1 MPELEQVRRAQ
12 SFGARVAVTSN
23 GHDHSYDSLL
33 SVSEGIAA
41 SLLDGSADLGEERVA
56 FLIPASFEYAAVQ
69 WGIWRAG
76 GVAVP
81 LSLSASDP
89 ELEHVITD
97 AQVDRIIVPE
107 DSVEKLRPLCDRLSK
122 PLLTVEQISSGQSVP
137 LPELD
142 PQRRAMILYTSGTT
156 SKPKGVVSTHENIQA
171 QITTLV
177 EAWGWLSED
186 SIPLFLPLH
195 HVHGSVT
202 VLSCA
207 LWAGARVDCCE
218 SFDAQAILERV
229 ADKEYS
235 VFMGV
240 PTIYVKLI
248 RILEDAH
255 DGDRKRYTDGFGQ
268 MRLMVSGSAA
278 LPASVHEQW
287 TQLTGQKLLE
297 RYGMTEIGMAL
308 SNPLQGERRPGAVG
322 APLPGVT
329 IRLISE
335 AGELI
340 EGENEPGE
348 IQVRGPAVFSE
359 YWDKPDVT
367 RESFVDGWFR
377 TGDMA
382 VLEDGYYRIMGR
394 LSVDIIKSGGYK
406 LSALEIEATLLTHP
420 AISECAVVALP
431 DDTWGEV
438 VAVAIVS
445 RDGED
450 IELPALKELATERM
464 SAYKIPKSLLL
475 LKDLPRNA
483 MGKVTK
489 RAVQDLFD

>member
-12 SFGARVAVTSN
+12 SFRARVAVTSD

-81 LSLSASDP
+81 LSLSAADP

-97 AQVDRIIVPE
+97 AQVDRSIVPE
-107 DSVEKLRPLCDRLSK
+107 DSVETLRPLCDRLSK

-177 EAWGWLSED
+177 EAWGWQPED

-195 HVHGSVT
+195 HVHGIVN

-207 LWAGARVDCCE
+207 LWSGARVDCFE

-450 IELPALKELATERM
+450 IELPALKEWATERM

>member
-1 MPELEQVRRAQ
+1 MPELELVRRAQ
-12 SFGARVAVTSN
+12 NFGARVAVTSD

-33 SVSEGIAA
+33 SVSGGIAA
-41 SLLDGSADLGEERVA
+41 SLLDGSADLEEQRVA

-76 GVAVP
+76 GIAVP
-81 LSLSASDP
+81 LSLSAADP

-107 DSVEKLRPLCDRLSK
+107 DSLAKLRPLCDRLST
-122 PLLTVEQISSGQSVP
+122 PLLSVDRISSGQSVP
-137 LPELD
+137 LPQLEAR
-142 PQRRAMILYTSGTT
+142 RRAMILYTSGTT
-156 SKPKGVVSTHENIQA
+156 SKPKGVVSTHANIQA
-171 QITTLV
+171 QITALV
-177 EAWGWLSED
+177 EAWGWRSED
-186 SIPLFLPLH
+186 WIPLFLPLH
-195 HVHGSVT
+195 HVHGIIN
-202 VLSCA
+202 VLGCA
-207 LWAGARVDCCE
+207 LWSGARADCFD
-218 SFDAQAILERV
+218 SFDELAVLERV
-229 ADKEYS
+229 SDKEYS
-235 VFMGV
+235 LFMGV

-248 RILEDAH
+248 RSLEAADER
-255 DGDRKRYTDGFGQ
+255 DRARYTDGFAH

-297 RYGMTEIGMAL
+297 RYGMTEIGMAI

-322 APLPGVT
+322 VALPGVT
-329 IRLISE
+329 VRLMSE

-340 EGENEPGE
+340 EAEDEPGE

-367 RESFVDGWFR
+367 RESFVEGWFR

-406 LSALEIEATLLTHP
+406 LSALEIESTLLTHP
-420 AISECAVVALP
+420 AIRECAVVGVP
-431 DDTWGEV
+431 DDTWGEA
-438 VAVAIVS
+438 VAVAIVA
-445 RDGED
+445 RDGEH
-450 IELPALKELATERM
+450 IELPALKEWATERM
-464 SAYKIPKSLLL
+464 SKYKIPKSMLLL
-475 LKDLPRNA
+475 QDLPKNA

-489 RAVQDLFD
+489 PAIQDLFG